1 MRHYGMAQRVR
12 LEYRPLVNR
21 LLILV
26 LPLAALAGC
35 NRGDPLAGPQAE
47 RDPAAAAALN
57 DPIMADPDLASQNR
71 GNSALSG
78 GGPAQGDLPAFS
90 RTAEEATAART
101 AAAALLGGKLIA
113 APPPASTG
121 TASRLAGALTLP
133 VLLTA
138 SGIGSPA
145 CAAALSFT
153 MGWAARLPTAVPI
166 YPRGHVIMAAG
177 SNASACQVRALR
189 YVTPV
194 EPGEVADFAF
204 ASAAAGKLAPVH
216 RREGA
221 DVVISGGTGAQQFAV
236 YARKRADGLSEV
248 DLFTSG
254 W

>member
-1 MRHYGMAQRVR
+1 MHR
-12 LEYRPLVNR
+12 LS
-21 LLILV
+21 ILV
-26 LPLAALAGC
+26 LSLAALAGC
-35 NRGDPLAGPQAE
+35 DRGDPAGDPQAE
-47 RDPAAAAALN
+47 RDPAAAAALG

-90 RTAEEATAART
+90 RSAEEATAART
-101 AAAALLGGKLIA
+101 AAAALLGGKLGA

-121 TASRLAGALTLP
+121 AASRLDGALTLP
-133 VLLTA
+133 ALLTA
-138 SGIGSPA
+138 SGIGSKE
-145 CAAALSFT
+145 CAQGLGFT
-153 MGWAARLPTAVPI
+153 MGWAARLPAAVPI

-177 SNASACQVRALR
+177 SDAAGCQVRALR
-189 YVTPV
+189 YVIPV
-194 EPGEVADFAF
+194 EPGEVADFAY

-221 DVVISGGTGAQQFAV
+221 DDVISGGAGPQQFAV

-248 DLFTSG
+248 DLFTAG

>member
-1 MRHYGMAQRVR
+1 MYR
-12 LEYRPLVNR
+12 LS
-21 LLILV
+21 ILAIS
-26 LPLAALAGC
+26 LAALAGC
-35 NRGDPLAGPQAE
+35 GRGDPVADPQAE
-47 RDPAAAAALN
+47 RDPAAAAALG

-78 GGPAQGDLPAFS
+78 GGPAQGDLPAFDRS
-90 RTAEEATAART
+90 AEEATAART
-101 AAAALLGGKLIA
+101 AAAALLGGRRGDIPPP

-121 TASRLAGALTLP
+121 AVSRLGGALTLP
-133 VLLTA
+133 ALLTA
-138 SGIGSPA
+138 SGIGSKA
-145 CAAALSFT
+145 CAQGLGFT
-153 MGWAARLPTAVPI
+153 MGWAARLPAAVPI

-177 SNASACQVRALR
+177 SDAPGCQVRALR

-194 EPGEVADFAF
+194 EPGEIAVFAY

-221 DVVISGGTGAQQFAV
+221 DEVISGGAGAQQFAV

-248 DLFTSG
+248 DLFTAG

>member
-1 MRHYGMAQRVR
+1 MHR
-12 LEYRPLVNR
+12 LSV
-21 LLILV
+21 LV
-26 LPLAALAGC
+26 LSLAALAGC
-35 NRGDPLAGPQAE
+35 GRGDPAADPQAE
-47 RDPAAAAALN
+47 RDPAAAAALG

-78 GGPAQGDLPAFS
+78 GGPAQGDLPAFNHS
-90 RTAEEATAART
+90 AEEATAART
-101 AAAALLGGKLIA
+101 AAAALLGGKLGA

-121 TASRLAGALTLP
+121 AASRLDGALTLP
-133 VLLTA
+133 ALLTA
-138 SGIGSPA
+138 SGIGSKA
-145 CAAALSFT
+145 CAQGLGFT
-153 MGWAARLPTAVPI
+153 MGWAARLPAAVPI

-177 SNASACQVRALR
+177 SDAAGCQVRALR

-194 EPGEVADFAF
+194 EPGELADFAY

-221 DVVISGGTGAQQFAV
+221 DEVISGGAGAQQFAV

-248 DLFTSG
+248 DLFTAG